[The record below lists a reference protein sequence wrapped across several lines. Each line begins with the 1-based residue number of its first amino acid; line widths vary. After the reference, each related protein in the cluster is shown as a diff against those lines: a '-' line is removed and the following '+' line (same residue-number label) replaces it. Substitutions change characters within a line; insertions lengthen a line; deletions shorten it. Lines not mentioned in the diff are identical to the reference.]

1 MKQQQEFTELYEVY
15 SPGILKLCMGY
26 TGDRAQAEDL
36 LQEVFLSVW
45 NNMHKFRQEASWKTW
60 IYRIAVNTSLTY
72 LRKRKLKTVDIEDH
86 PVALLQEEK
95 SNREQEI
102 QLLYTCISKLP
113 EADRLLISMVLEDQ
127 SYEEIAAVVD
137 ISVNNLRVKIHRIK
151 KQLTE
156 IYNQYARL

>member
-1 MKQQQEFTELYEVY
+1 MKQQQEFTKLYEVY

-26 TGDRAQAEDL
+26 TGDRTQAEDL

-60 IYRIAVNTSLTY
+60 IYRIAVNTCLTY
-72 LRKRKLKTVDIEDH
+72 LRKRKLKTVDIEEH
-86 PVALLQEEK
+86 PVAQLQEEK
-95 SNREQEI
+95 SNREQDI

-137 ISVNNLRVKIHRIK
+137 ISVNHLRVKIHRIK